1 MLNDAQNSALQNTN
15 VFCEHL
21 ATLDRTSN
29 TGFGTD
35 ETTLRALI
43 QYTFS
48 SYAHLLQSKNSS
60 YSLVMDGAYL
70 YNISAYQPM
79 QLLPVNE
86 RGSADPAAAKFSR
99 TCKHARGPVTP
110 DPLTALLANC

>member
-1 MLNDAQNSALQNTN
+1 MKLWLKQTLICLLVIMLAFCACLYFFVVQQTQQMLDDAQNSALQNTN

-29 TGFGTD
+29 TGYGTD

-48 SYAHLLQSKNSS
+48 SYAHLLQSKNISHCHTRSS
-60 YSLVMDGAYL
+60 E
-70 YNISAYQPM
+70 I
-79 QLLPVNE
+79 
-86 RGSADPAAAKFSR
+86 SR
-99 TCKHARGPVTP
+99 TNPSSGKRRFCL
-110 DPLTALLANC
+110 DI